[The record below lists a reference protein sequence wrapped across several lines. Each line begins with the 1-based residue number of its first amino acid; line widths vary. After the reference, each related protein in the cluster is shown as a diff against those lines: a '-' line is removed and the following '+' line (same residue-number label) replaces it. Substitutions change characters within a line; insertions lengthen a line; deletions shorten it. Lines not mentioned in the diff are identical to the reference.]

1 MLRRSAIL
9 LAALM
14 LAFVPARALAAPQDV
29 ASTHAFLA
37 AGHIALQ
44 ATVSKWSAVEAGIRR
59 MDHKFSSEC
68 LHVGEG
74 SPQDE
79 EEQKLS
85 YEVAG
90 ALWASGYHTD
100 AGIVHRFVA
109 AVRPLRWSSPAI
121 TRRAHKFAN
130 AMLEMTKISVP
141 DLCGDVRAWAATGF
155 TKIPASTVRYDKHVE
170 AIEVKLPSPKLI
182 RPFVHGSDSALLAQD
197 LHLYHRFE
205 ELEVGDGFNDWDNLL
220 EILSL
225 AQ

>member
-1 MLRRSAIL
+1 MLRRLAIL
-9 LAALM
+9 LAALALG
-14 LAFVPARALAAPQDV
+14 LAPAQALASPQDI
-29 ASTHAFLA
+29 ASTHAFLV

-59 MDHKFSSEC
+59 MDHKFATEC

-74 SPQDE
+74 SPQNE

-100 AGIVHRFVA
+100 AGIVRRFWT
-109 AVRPLRWSSPAI
+109 AVKSLRWSNPSI
-121 TRRAHKFAN
+121 TRRARRFARS
-130 AMLEMTKISVP
+130 MLEMTKISVP
-141 DLCGDVRAWAATGF
+141 DLCGDVRSWAATGF
-155 TKIPASTVRYDKHVE
+155 RSIPASTVRYDKHVE

-182 RPFVHGSDSALLAQD
+182 RPFVHGADSALLAQD
-197 LHLYHRFE
+197 LHLYRRFE
-205 ELEVGDGFNDWDNLL
+205 ELEVGRGFNDWDNLL

>member
-1 MLRRSAIL
+1 MLRHFAIL
-9 LAALM
+9 LALLTLAL
-14 LAFVPARALAAPQDV
+14 APARALAAPQDI
-29 ASTHAFLA
+29 ASTHAFLV
-37 AGHIALQ
+37 AGHTALQ
-44 ATVSKWSAVEAGIRR
+44 ATVSKWSAVERGIHR
-59 MDHKFSSEC
+59 MQHKFATEC
-68 LHVGEG
+68 PHVGEG

-100 AGIVHRFVA
+100 AGIVRRFWA
-109 AVRPLRWSSPAI
+109 AVKSLRWSNPTI
-121 TRRAHKFAN
+121 TRRARTFAH
-130 AMLEMTKISVP
+130 AMLEMTKIAVP

-155 TKIPASTVRYDKHVE
+155 TAIPASTIRYDKHVE

-205 ELEVGDGFNDWDNLL
+205 ELEVGQGFNDWDDLL

>member
-1 MLRRSAIL
+1 MLRRFTIL
-9 LAALM
+9 LAALA
-14 LAFVPARALAAPQDV
+14 LALAPAKALAAPQDV
-29 ASTHAFLA
+29 ASTHAFLV
-37 AGHIALQ
+37 AGHTALQ

-59 MDHKFSSEC
+59 MEHKFSAEC
-68 LHVGEG
+68 RHVGEG
-74 SPQDE
+74 SPQNE
-79 EEQKLS
+79 EEQKMS

-100 AGIVHRFVA
+100 AGIVRRFWA
-109 AVRPLRWSSPAI
+109 AVKSLRWSNPSI
-121 TRRAHKFAN
+121 TRRAHTFAHS
-130 AMLEMTKISVP
+130 MLEMTKISVP

-155 TKIPASTVRYDKHVE
+155 TSIPASTVRYVKHVE

-197 LHLYHRFE
+197 LRLYHRFE
-205 ELEVGDGFNDWDNLL
+205 ELEVEKGFKDWDDLL

>member
-9 LAALM
+9 LTGLVLS
-14 LAFVPARALAAPQDV
+14 LAPAQALAAPQDV
-29 ASTHAFLA
+29 ASTHAFLV

-59 MDHKFSSEC
+59 MDRKFAAEC
-68 LHVGEG
+68 AHVGEN

-100 AGIVHRFVA
+100 AGIVRRFWA
-109 AVRPLRWSSPAI
+109 AVKPLRWSNPAI
-121 TRRAHKFAN
+121 TRRVHAFAH
-130 AMLEMTKISVP
+130 AMIEMTKISVP
-141 DLCGDVRAWAATGF
+141 DLCGDVRAWTATGY
-155 TKIPASTVRYDKHVE
+155 TSIPASTLRYDKHVE

-182 RPFVHGSDSALLAQD
+182 RPFVHGSDSALLNQD
-197 LHLYHRFE
+197 LKLYHRFE
-205 ELEVGDGFNDWDNLL
+205 ELEVGQGFKDWDTLL

-225 AQ
+225 QQ

>member
-9 LAALM
+9 LAALTFV
-14 LAFVPARALAAPQDV
+14 LAPARALAAPRDV
-29 ASTHAFLA
+29 ASTHAFLV
-37 AGHIALQ
+37 AGYTALH
-44 ATVSKWSAVEAGIRR
+44 ATVTKWSAVEKGIRR
-59 MDHKFSSEC
+59 MEHQFAAQC

-100 AGIVHRFVA
+100 AGIVRRFWA
-109 AVRPLRWSSPAI
+109 AVKPLRWSNPTI
-121 TRRAHKFAN
+121 TRRAHTFAH

-182 RPFVHGSDSALLAQD
+182 RPFVHGSDSALLARD
-197 LHLYHRFE
+197 LRLYHRFE
-205 ELEVGDGFNDWDNLL
+205 ELEVGEGFKDWDDLL